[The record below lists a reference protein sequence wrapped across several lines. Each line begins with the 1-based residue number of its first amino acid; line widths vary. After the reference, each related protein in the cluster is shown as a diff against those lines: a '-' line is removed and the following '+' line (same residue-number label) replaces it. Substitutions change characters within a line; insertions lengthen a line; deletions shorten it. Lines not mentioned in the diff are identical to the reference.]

1 MSQVLP
7 RHLAHILVFSTYLVL
22 AFRLFRMVF
31 LYAVNIFAWDQWG
44 FNDAT
49 LFQKHSLWQVFRWQW
64 GPHREGIGGVLSK
77 LLEPSIRWNSR
88 YEDFGIATIILVA
101 AVLALF
107 LKKRLFGTIGYEDII
122 IPLLFLTPVQYENL
136 IAAEGPTPCSLPLLL
151 MIVYCI
157 SWTIDSHWW
166 KYFCVL
172 LVNFFLI
179 YTGYGIFI
187 GLVTPCLIIFDY
199 YRNTRHLARN
209 YHAASAVA
217 LALSL
222 ASLLSFFIGYKVG
235 GVGVARTC
243 SLPQMKN
250 AVNYFWFMDLM
261 FATFVGA
268 KADRPG
274 KLLVLA
280 IIVGGIILLSTLIAL
295 LFFVG
300 RLFSEAI
307 APWKT
312 SVVVN
317 ALLGYSLLF
326 CLTAAFGRLC
336 LGLGLAESSRYMT
349 HLILAFFG
357 LYLGAL
363 SMRSRNWR
371 ATYVSALFAVAML
384 SSAGIS
390 STDRVRMNEYAKGKR
405 AWRECYLTRH
415 NIEECNTKTQFQII
429 PWADHS
435 FIDDRRLQEKLDFL
449 ERNHLN
455 LYSDPNSGEIR
466 NLNRVTNEHDDND
479 ALSISGRH
487 EREDTSFFLEHYLRK
502 GRTVCRAHLFARVQS
517 LLSLE
522 CARLEGY
529 RHLH

>member
-1 MSQVLP
+1 MLQVP
-7 RHLAHILVFSTYLVL
+7 RRHLAHVLVFSAYSIL
-22 AFRLFRMVF
+22 AFRFFRIVF

-49 LFQKHSLWQVFRWQW
+49 LFEKHSLWQVFRWQW

-77 LLEPSIRWNSR
+77 LLEPSTRWNSR

-122 IPLLFLTPVQYENL
+122 IPLIFLTPVQYENL

-157 SWTIDSHWW
+157 SWTIDSYWW
-166 KYFCVL
+166 KYLCVL
-172 LVNFFLI
+172 LVNCFLI
-179 YTGYGIFI
+179 YTGYGMFV
-187 GLVTPCLIIFDY
+187 GLVTPCLIIVDY
-199 YRNTRHLARN
+199 YRNTRHLARS
-209 YHAASAVA
+209 YHAGSAVA
-217 LALSL
+217 LSLSL

-268 KADRPG
+268 KPVRPG

-280 IIVGGIILLSTLIAL
+280 IILGGIILLSTLIAL
-295 LFFVG
+295 LFSFK

-307 APWKT
+307 APWRT

-326 CLTAAFGRLC
+326 CLTAAFGREC

-357 LYLGAL
+357 LYLSAL
-363 SMRSRNWR
+363 SMRSKNWR
-371 ATYVSALFAVAML
+371 TIYVALLFAVAIL
-384 SSAGIS
+384 SSGHINTADYS
-390 STDRVRMNEYAKGKR
+390 VMNEYSRDKR
-405 AWRECYLTRH
+405 AWRECYLIRH
-415 NIEECNTKTQFQII
+415 NIQQCNTQTHFQIM
-429 PWADHS
+429 PSSDLS
-435 FIDDRRLQEKLDFL
+435 FIDEKGLQEKLDFL

-455 LYSDPNSGEIR
+455 LYSDASSHRSG
-466 NLNRVTNEHDDND
+466 NT
-479 ALSISGRH
+479 G
-487 EREDTSFFLEHYLRK
+487 ER
-502 GRTVCRAHLFARVQS
+502 
-517 LLSLE
+517 
-522 CARLEGY
+522 
-529 RHLH
+529 